1 MVITTVLS
9 KRYNILKLNFNFKK
23 MYLRDAKATKN
34 NPPKKKR
41 LRKRTL
47 VSHLMSCALFS
58 LWEAFIYIY
67 SNTKSRLQ
75 CIAIQSSS
83 KRSSFLSFWCRR
95 KLVNRRLI
103 LVLGLFLLS
112 GITQAQG
119 RTRRRKNVVYFQ
131 QKSCPSV

>member
-1 MVITTVLS
+1 
-9 KRYNILKLNFNFKK
+9 
-23 MYLRDAKATKN
+23 MYLRDAMATKN

-47 VSHLMSCALFS
+47 VSHLMSCALLS

-75 CIAIQSSS
+75 FIAIQSSS
-83 KRSSFLSFWCRR
+83 KRSSFLSLSLSFWCRR

-119 RTRRRKNVVYFQ
+119 RKRRRKNVVYFQ
-131 QKSCPSV
+131 LKNIIIAFSINWLVRLATNNAAAH